1 MMLNEIMVKP
11 FAVKTNGNNGFNHDI
26 LGANVFC
33 EVRLGYINE
42 FRLFYS
48 YFNAIPNWKEDREI
62 DCIKAQKW
70 FGEQYKE
77 AISQTH
83 YSLTYKTR
91 RSGKIVDDFYFI
103 LQNGMLVYFETTTS
117 LVRILFKQSELAMC
131 EEIEKELEQFRKKPQ
146 KKSPS
151 IFLLVFKSDYLDTQI
166 FAITKPRLR
175 IQDNYNDDFAD
186 IHALINKRLSK
197 KNDKGLVLLHGK
209 PGTGKTSYI
218 RYLIASVKKKVIFI
232 PPNMAASITNPDFM
246 GFILDNSN
254 SILVIE
260 DAENILVDRERNG
273 YSPVSALLNVADG
286 LLSDCLN
293 IQIICSFN
301 TDISKVDNAL
311 MRKGRLIAKYEFKEL
326 ETDKA
331 QTLSNKLGY
340 STNISKPMTLTDIYN
355 QSEMGF
361 EQGRRVGIGFR
372 ADK

>member
-1 MMLNEIMVKP
+1 M
-11 FAVKTNGNNGFNHDI
+11 
-26 LGANVFC
+26 
-33 EVRLGYINE
+33 
-42 FRLFYS
+42 FYS

-311 MRKGRLIAKYEFKEL
+311 MRYFIVHIHRLL
-326 ETDKA
+326 DP
-331 QTLSNKLGY
+331 
-340 STNISKPMTLTDIYN
+340 STATTEKS
-355 QSEMGF
+355 
-361 EQGRRVGIGFR
+361 
-372 ADK
+372 

>member
-33 EVRLGYINE
+33 EVRLGYLNE
-42 FRLFYS
+42 FRLYYS
-48 YFNAIPNWKEDREI
+48 YFNAIPNWKEDRGF

-77 AISQTH
+77 VISQTH
-83 YSLTYKTR
+83 YSQTFPGKK
-91 RSGKIVDDFYFI
+91 SGKIVDEIYFI
-103 LQNGMLVYFETTTS
+103 LSNSILVFLETINGM
-117 LVRILFKQSELAMC
+117 VRILFKQSEIVMC
-131 EEIEKELEQFRKKPQ
+131 EEIEKELLQFKRKRQ
-146 KKSPS
+146 RLLPS
-151 IFLLVFKSDYLDTQI
+151 IYLLVLQNGKLNTLFFS
-166 FAITKPRLR
+166 ITKPKLQ

-186 IHALINKRLSK
+186 IHALIHKRLSK

-218 RYLIASVKKKVIFI
+218 RYLITCVKKMVIFL
-232 PPNMAASITNPDFM
+232 PPNMASSITNPDFM
-246 GFILDNSN
+246 GFILENPN
-254 SILVIE
+254 TVLVIE
-260 DAENILVDRERNG
+260 DAENIIIDRERNG
-273 YSPVSALLNVADG
+273 CSPVSALLNITDG

-340 STNISKPMTLTDIYN
+340 STKISKPMTLTDIYN

-372 ADK
+372 VDK

>member
-361 EQGRRVGIGFR
+361 EQGRRVGFGFR
-372 ADK
+372 VDK